1 MGMENITDTSFH
13 GGKENHQRYY
23 HTIMKKAVSDG
34 RITERESKQIQAFIS
49 EIKACGKLS
58 SQRAYKLAYQLI
70 GWKKYLPEFSQVD
83 TVILYSGLEAL
94 KSDNN
99 YTDSTK
105 KDYITILKR
114 FLLWLNESGD
124 TSPGLKMEK
133 LRKVNAGSIQVTKT
147 ADDILEPDQIDLLFK
162 HVSSTRNRAM
172 LELLYESGG
181 RAGEIATMRWGQIT
195 FYQNYASVRLDGKT
209 GKTRVVPLYSSH
221 VALRLWKN
229 QYGKEPA
236 PDDLIFPGNE
246 SGDQT
251 LSYNGVLKIVRTAAR
266 KAGIEK
272 RIGLHTFR
280 HSRITHLL
288 RSGLNESTIK
298 LLAWGDVGSTMLKV
312 YSHLTPGDV
321 ENSFN
326 QLYGIKPVEEFRG
339 MDPAVSPAQCPACGM
354 LNPAGNRFCGGCGA
368 ALTRDAAMEKA
379 ELQALA
385 SKEIMQMTEEK
396 MRELILLMKEA
407 GEI

>member
-1 MGMENITDTSFH
+1 MGMDNITDTRFH
-13 GGKENHQRYY
+13 GGREKHQAHY
-23 HTIMKKAVSDG
+23 HNLMINAVSDG
-34 RITERESKQIQAFIS
+34 RITDKESKQIQAFIS
-49 EIKACGKLS
+49 EIRACGKLS
-58 SQRAYKLAYQLI
+58 SQRAYKLAYQII

-105 KDYITILKR
+105 KDYITVLKR
-114 FLLWLNESGD
+114 FLLWLDESGD
-124 TSPGLKMEK
+124 TSPGLKIEK
-133 LRKVNAGSIQVTKT
+133 LRKVNAGSIKVTKT
-147 ADDILEPDQIDLLFK
+147 AEDILSPEQIEALFK
-162 HVSSTRNRAM
+162 AVSSTRNRAM
-172 LELLYESGG
+172 LEILYESAG
-181 RAGEIATMRWGQIT
+181 RAGEIATMTWGQIT

-229 QYGKEPA
+229 QYGKDPA
-236 PDDLIFPGNE
+236 PDELIFPGNE

-251 LSYNGVLKIVRTAAR
+251 LSYNGMLKIVRTAAR

-272 RIGLHTFR
+272 KISLHSFR

-288 RSGLNESTIK
+288 RSGLNESSIR
-298 LLAWGDVGSTMLKV
+298 LIAWGDVGSTMLKV

-326 QLYGIKPVEEFRG
+326 QLYGIKPIEEFRG

-354 LNPAGNRFCGGCGA
+354 LNPAGNRFCGGCGS
-368 ALTRDAAMEKA
+368 ALTRDAADEVQIFKQLLDKSHEMDEDQIK
-379 ELQALA
+379 
-385 SKEIMQMTEEK
+385 
-396 MRELILLMKEA
+396 RILLKMKEA